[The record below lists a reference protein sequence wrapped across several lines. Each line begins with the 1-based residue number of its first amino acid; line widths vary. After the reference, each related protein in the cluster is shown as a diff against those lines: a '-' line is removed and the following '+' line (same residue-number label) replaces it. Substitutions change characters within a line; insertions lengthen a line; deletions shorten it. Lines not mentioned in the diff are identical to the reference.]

1 MFYNVECLLSGAWGE
16 SARPTG
22 VFFFGGGVRFAV
34 SWRRITPDAFV
45 WRALAHARVGE
56 VERVHFAM
64 EFVGHAVLVAID
76 DEAGARRRAIL
87 RRT

>member
-1 MFYNVECLLSGAWGE
+1 MLNAYSPGLGGR
-16 SARPTG
+16 AR
-22 VFFFGGGVRFAV
+22 VQRVCSSLGGGLRFAV

>member
-1 MFYNVECLLSGAWGE
+1 MLNAYSPGLGGR
-16 SARPTG
+16 AR
-22 VFFFGGGVRFAV
+22 VQRGGGLRFAV
-34 SWRRITPDAFV
+34 SWWRITPDAFV
-45 WRALAHARVGE
+45 WRALAYARVGE

>member
-1 MFYNVECLLSGAWGE
+1 MLTKSGATIVKVAKLV
-16 SARPTG
+16 SCARAAVRLARRLTG
-22 VFFFGGGVRFAV
+22 ALIISTPNASV
-34 SWRRITPDAFV
+34 S
-45 WRALAHARVGE
+45 LAHARVGE

-76 DEAGARRRAIL
+76 EEAGARRRAIL